1 MKITAE
7 RARLD
12 SLLSKARAKAS
23 SDGRAVLVSF
33 TEAGS
38 FIDPLTALDSLSRAS
53 GADPKLA
60 AIVREGRVYWN
71 RSSDG
76 FAFAGAGAALTL
88 APKGTKRFAEAD
100 AEWSELLR
108 RAIIESSIDPGL
120 EPHPRPGPIAAGGF
134 AFESEDPVTTEW
146 SSFAAANLIVPRLLV
161 TSAEGASWVTLS
173 AVVSGDDDIE
183 GISEGWLKLLSSV
196 QDESS
201 APGIFDA
208 GTSATTESERMPSEG
223 WSGVVAEA
231 VREIHRGRIDKVV
244 LARAVQVS
252 AGRDIDAFAMLRHLI
267 AAHRDVFVF
276 AYWRGPTVFL
286 GATPERLVRLEG
298 RLVEASSLAG
308 TAKRD
313 RDPEIDRAIASD
325 LLASTKDRFEHSLV
339 RYAIVAAL
347 DAVCED
353 VVAPESPS
361 LLTLPHVHHLHTEI
375 RGLLRPGHSILD
387 LVERLHPT
395 PAVGGSPRHASLEF
409 IREKENLD
417 RGWYAGP
424 IGWVGQNGG
433 EFAVA
438 LRSALITGSSAT
450 LFAGCGI
457 VADSDP
463 DLELAESRLKLQPM
477 QAAIAA
483 ALGNAAE
490 LPGTTDSRLAAR
502 G

>member
-33 TEAGS
+33 TESGS
-38 FIDPLTALDSLSRAS
+38 LIDPLDALVSISRAS
-53 GADPKLA
+53 GTEAKLA
-60 AIVREGRVYWN
+60 AVLGEGRVYWN

-76 FAFAGAGAALTL
+76 FAFAGVGAAATL
-88 APKGTKRFAEAD
+88 APKGTRRFAEAD
-100 AEWSELLR
+100 AAWSDLLR
-108 RAIIESSIDPGL
+108 SAIIESSIDPAV

-134 AFESEDPVTTEW
+134 AFESEIPETPDW
-146 SSFAAANLIVPRLLV
+146 SSFGAANLIVPRLLV
-161 TSAEGASWVTLS
+161 TSAEGTSWITLS
-173 AVVSGDDDIE
+173 AVVSGDDDVARIA
-183 GISEGWLKLLSSV
+183 EGWLHLLSSA
-196 QDESS
+196 QDT
-201 APGIFDA
+201 AAGGVFDA
-208 GTSATTESERMPSEG
+208 GTSTVTESDRMPAES
-223 WSGVVAEA
+223 WSAVVAEA

-244 LARAVQVS
+244 LARAVQVAAS
-252 AGRDIDAFAMLRHLI
+252 RDIDAFAMLRHLI
-267 AAHRDVFVF
+267 ASHQDAFVF
-276 AYWRGPTVFL
+276 AYWRGATVFI

-313 RDPEIDRAIASD
+313 RDTEIDRAIASD

-438 LRSALITGSSAT
+438 LRSALISGSSAT

-477 QAAIAA
+477 QTAIAA

-490 LPGTTDSRLAAR
+490 LPERTDSSLAAR

>member
-1 MKITAE
+1 MKLTAE

-12 SLLSKARAKAS
+12 SLLSKARAMAL
-23 SDGRAVLVSF
+23 SDGRPALVSF

-38 FIDPLTALDSLSRAS
+38 FIDPFAALESLSRAS
-53 GADPKLA
+53 ASDPKVA
-60 AIVREGRVYWN
+60 AILREGRVYWN

-76 FAFAGAGAALTL
+76 FAFAGVGAAFTI
-88 APKGTKRFAEAD
+88 APKGSKRFAEAD
-100 AEWSELLR
+100 EAWSDLLR
-108 RAIIESSIDPGL
+108 RAVIESSIDPAV

-134 AFESEDPVTTEW
+134 AFESESPDTTEW
-146 SSFAAANLIVPRLLV
+146 RSFAAANLIVPRLLV
-161 TSAEGASWVTLS
+161 TSAEGTSWVTLS
-173 AVVSGDDDIE
+173 AVVSADDDIE
-183 GISEGWLKLLSSV
+183 SIAEEWIHLLSSA
-196 QDESS
+196 QGSAAAAESV
-201 APGIFDA
+201 AA
-208 GTSATTESERMPSEG
+208 GGSGVIESDRMPAER
-223 WSGVVAEA
+223 WSALVAEA

-244 LARAVQVS
+244 LARAVQLS
-252 AGRDIDAFAMLRHLI
+252 AGRDIDALAILRHLI
-267 AAHRDVFVF
+267 ASHSDAFVF
-276 AYWRGPTVFL
+276 AYWRGSTVFL

-313 RDPEIDRAIASD
+313 GDPRIDRTIASD

-438 LRSALITGSSAT
+438 LRSALISGSRAT

-483 ALGNAAE
+483 ALGTTGE
-490 LPGTTDSRLAAR
+490 LPRKEDSSLAAR
-502 G
+502 T